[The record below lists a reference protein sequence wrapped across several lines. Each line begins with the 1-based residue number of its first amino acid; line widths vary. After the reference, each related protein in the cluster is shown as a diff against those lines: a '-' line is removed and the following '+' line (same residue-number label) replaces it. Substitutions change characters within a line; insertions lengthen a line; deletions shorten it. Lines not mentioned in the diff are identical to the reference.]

1 MRFSFRMS
9 MILCG
14 VVALGKPQAYVYN
27 IVNQMY
33 HQGGSASGSNY
44 WSMTWTAPA
53 PGEYKN
59 MTYGP
64 YVNYIPSGEAVVMSK
79 IQATPTPGQT
89 LTYSRDV
96 RDANSGSIYSY
107 KEFSTS
113 TFKLFTHCES
123 VNFPGGGANI
133 EMRTQHRGG
142 GNLVQSDV
150 YVLTESQNKDLDF
163 WPGRYTYHNV
173 GYIVPG
179 TDMWEAKVGGTGCN
193 PSCGSQYLTYGP
205 YTSVY
210 QTNYV
215 VIYRLSIDNILPA
228 TEKVATLDI
237 LYRNASGTVVN
248 VTGRDL
254 YRGDFYGNGKLTN
267 FALEFTNPSSNTNN
281 WEFRVKWHG
290 KGTIRQSRT
299 TIYKVF

>member
-1 MRFSFRMS
+1 MRFSFRLS
-9 MILCG
+9 IILCG
-14 VVALGKPQAYVYN
+14 IVAIGGPQAYVYN

-33 HQGGSASGSNY
+33 HQDGSASGSNF
-44 WSMTWTAPA
+44 WTMTWGVQA
-53 PGEYKN
+53 PGSYKN

-64 YVNYIPSGEAVVMSK
+64 YANNIDSGEAVVMTK
-79 IQATPTPGQT
+79 IQATPSQGNT
-89 LTYSRDV
+89 LLYSREV
-96 RDANSGSIYSY
+96 REAHTGSVY
-107 KEFSTS
+107 FSQYYTTS
-113 TFKLFTHCES
+113 TFKFFTHCES
-123 VNFPGGGANI
+123 VFFPRGGTNI
-133 EMRTQHRGG
+133 EIRTQHMGG
-142 GNLVQSDV
+142 GTLVQSDV
-150 YVLTESQNKDLDF
+150 YVLTESQNKDLAF
-163 WPGRYTYHNV
+163 WPGSYPYHNV
-173 GYIVPG
+173 GDIVPG
-179 TDMWEAKVGGTGCN
+179 TNMWEAKVGGKGCN

-215 VIYRLSIDNILPA
+215 VIYKLSIDNILPV

-237 LYRNASGTVVN
+237 LYRNANGSVVN

-254 YRGDFYGNGKLTN
+254 FRGDFDGNGKLTN

-299 TIYKVF
+299 VLYKVF